1 MRPFELDNEPIGHAR
16 KTMRHRCA
24 RRSLIIH
31 NQALWPASRNH
42 VDASG
47 CRPRWARGITVLNKG
62 SATPARKENP
72 SALPGVTAPSEH
84 KKEHQP

>member
-1 MRPFELDNEPIGHAR
+1 MRR
-16 KTMRHRCA
+16 KRFRW
-24 RRSLIIH
+24 RSLIMH

-47 CRPRWARGITVLNKG
+47 CRPRWARGITVSNKG

-72 SALPGVTAPSEH
+72 SAPPGVTAPSEH